1 MDETQEPK
9 YTVEKIGT
17 TTVLRLAGPLIT
29 DQGYINELGEALER
43 ELEAA
48 RPPDVM
54 IDLDEVKRL
63 SSSALGKFM
72 RLYKR
77 AQAISGRV
85 RLCSIRP
92 DVRDA
97 FTITGFDR
105 KFEIYP
111 DADEALRHG

>member
-1 MDETQEPK
+1 MEKASEPK
-9 YTVEKIGT
+9 YTVERVGT
-17 TTVLRLAGPLIT
+17 TTVVRLAGPLIT
-29 DQGYINELGEALER
+29 DQVYINELGEALER
-43 ELEAA
+43 ELEGAK
-48 RPPDVM
+48 PPDLL

-77 AQAISGRV
+77 AQTLSGRV

-97 FTITGFDR
+97 FAITGFDR

-111 DADEALRHG
+111 DAGEALRHG

>member
-1 MDETQEPK
+1 MNHLTNPLHCRDESTLDFRALRPTCVLFHLGHTQQI
-9 YTVEKIGT
+9 V
-17 TTVLRLAGPLIT
+17 
-29 DQGYINELGEALER
+29 ALPVVT
-43 ELEAA
+43 A
-48 RPPDVM
+48 RPPDLL